1 MTLRTTKLYKSLLF
15 VACLIPL
22 ALLVWRGYQQHLGAN
37 PIETITHE
45 TGLWTLRLLLITLLV
60 TPLRRLTGWNAV
72 QRVRR
77 MFGMF
82 AFFYGTLHF
91 MTYVWLDQ
99 FFVWG
104 DIVHDVMKR
113 PFITVGFSAYLLLL
127 PLAATSTNAMMKR
140 LGRRWQTLHRLV
152 YAIPTLGVLHY
163 LWLVKADINPPL
175 TYGALLLL
183 LLGVRVWWMH
193 RKRNAITSAA
203 VVALLGDNKFV
214 NLIWP
219 PVRY

>member
-1 MTLRTTKLYKSLLF
+1 MTLHKITFIKPLLF
-15 VACLIPL
+15 AVCLIPL
-22 ALLVWRGYQQHLGAN
+22 ALLTWRGYQQHLGAN
-37 PIETITHE
+37 PIEAITRT

-60 TPLRRLTGWNAV
+60 TPLRRLTGWNVV
-72 QRVRR
+72 QRFRR
-77 MFGMF
+77 MLGLF

-99 FFVWG
+99 FFVWN

-113 PFITVGFSAYLLLL
+113 PFITIGFGAYLLLL

-152 YAIPTLGVLHY
+152 YAIPALGVLHY

-175 TYGALLLL
+175 LYGALLSL
-183 LLGVRVWWMH
+183 LLGVRLWWFV
-193 RKRNAITSAA
+193 RKRNTLAMAGRDV
-203 VVALLGDNKFV
+203 VVA
-214 NLIWP
+214 
-219 PVRY
+219 

>member
-1 MTLRTTKLYKSLLF
+1 MKLFKPLLF

-22 ALLVWRGYQQHLGAN
+22 ALLTWRGYGNHLGAN
-37 PIETITHE
+37 PIEAITHA

-77 MFGMF
+77 MLGLF
-82 AFFYGTLHF
+82 AFFYATLHL

-113 PFITVGFSAYLLLL
+113 PFITVGFGAYLLLL

-140 LGRRWQTLHRLV
+140 LGRRWRTLHRLV
-152 YAIPTLGVLHY
+152 YLIPILGVLHY

-175 TYGALLLL
+175 MYGALLLV
-183 LLGVRVWWMH
+183 LLGMRVWWVR
-193 RKRNAITSAA
+193 RKRKAIAAAA
-203 VVALLGDNKFV
+203 VVA
-214 NLIWP
+214 
-219 PVRY
+219 